1 MKGEGSASATT
12 TESGAALG
20 PRPSRAAGVE
30 VEVSQPFPHWPRGWA
45 GQVDTRATAFGGEGW
60 SGLVGPSLHVLTL
73 AFPSSLGAGCELGLP
88 SADAGRRVEAPTR
101 GLQASGAP
109 YALPWSGTHS
119 LPCIRLDGRSSKV
132 RRPWAMDHL
141 SSRSPGPLVV
151 WRGMCFRNSLDGLS
165 PPPLGPLSPES
176 TGVSDVCK
184 GLVPRRARAS
194 APSGSSAGPAVSR
207 SGRPGLSEAPPTPP
221 ETGRLSA
228 ARARAVC
235 GFRAGGHPPEGYRAI
250 PCARDGKK
258 ATRT

>member
-1 MKGEGSASATT
+1 MVWFGRSFLTCPYISLPVLSRCRMRAWASVRRRRTPGGSANKRVASLRSAVRVAV
-12 TESGAALG
+12 EWYPLPSVHPSGWALVKSAPALG
-20 PRPSRAAGVE
+20 HGSSII
-30 VEVSQPFPHWPRGWA
+30 SQPGSSCCLAR
-45 GQVDTRATAFGGEGW
+45 
-60 SGLVGPSLHVLTL
+60 HVL
-73 AFPSSLGAGCELGLP
+73 PELI
-88 SADAGRRVEAPTR
+88 GR
-101 GLQASGAP
+101 
-109 YALPWSGTHS
+109 AL
-119 LPCIRLDGRSSKV
+119 
-132 RRPWAMDHL
+132 
-141 SSRSPGPLVV
+141 
-151 WRGMCFRNSLDGLS
+151 